1 MCLIK
6 WFVSN
11 DFVKQKNK
19 CVDFFLLKKKLLND
33 DDDFACVAAIV
44 HQKPNYYI
52 QDIV

>member
-6 WFVSN
+6 WFVCN
-11 DFVKQKNK
+11 GFVKQNNK
-19 CVDFFLLKKKLLND
+19 CVDFFCKKKLLN